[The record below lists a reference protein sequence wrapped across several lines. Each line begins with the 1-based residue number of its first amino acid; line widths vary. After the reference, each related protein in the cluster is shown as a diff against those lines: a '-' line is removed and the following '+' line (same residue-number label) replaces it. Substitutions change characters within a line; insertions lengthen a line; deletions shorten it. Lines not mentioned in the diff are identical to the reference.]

1 MLRTVVTLSLGLGVL
16 GLFAVSKPVAISQGT
31 AKQQTARVNVAITH
45 REPRPEDV
53 SSIDGIVKAYY
64 EVISGPAEKERE
76 WGRDATLYV
85 PGIRFIVFSEGKYGE
100 TVARSL
106 SHQEFV
112 NDSDPAMKGKAF
124 YEREVHRITHR
135 IGNVAHVMSTAEQQF
150 EPGGPVKGQSVDSL
164 EMYWDGARWWIAS
177 ANIWELKPGQ
187 PLPKEFLP

>member
-1 MLRTVVTLSLGLGVL
+1 MLRTVVTLSLGLAVL

-31 AKQQTARVNVAITH
+31 AKQQTARANVAIPH
-45 REPRPEDV
+45 LEPRPEDV

-64 EVISGPAEKERE
+64 EVVSGPAEKDRE
-76 WGRDATLYV
+76 WGRDATLYI
-85 PGIRFIVFSEGKYGE
+85 PGVRFIVFGEGKYGK

-124 YEREVHRITHR
+124 YEHEVHRITHR
-135 IGNVAHVMSTAEQQF
+135 IGNVAHVMSTEEQQM
-150 EPGGPVKGQSVDSL
+150 EPGGPVKSQSIDSL

-177 ANIWELKPGQ
+177 VSIWELKPGQ

>member
-1 MLRTVVTLSLGLGVL
+1 MLRTVATLSLGLAVLGVL
-16 GLFAVSKPVAISQGT
+16 VVSRPVANLQGT
-31 AKQQTARVNVAITH
+31 AKPPAARGNVVIPH
-45 REPRPEDV
+45 REPRAEDV

-64 EVISGPAEKERE
+64 EVVSGPAEKDRE

-85 PGIRFIVFSEGKYGE
+85 PGIRFIIFSEGKDGQ

-112 NDSDPAMKGKAF
+112 NESDPAMKDKGF
-124 YEREVHRITHR
+124 YEHEVHRITHR
-135 IGNVAHVMSTAEQQF
+135 VGNVAHVMSTAEQQS
-150 EPGGPVKGQSVDSL
+150 EPGGPVKGQSIDSL
-164 EMYWDGARWWIAS
+164 EIYWNGARWWIAS